1 MKQKP
6 RYIIGID
13 EAGRGPLA
21 GPVTVGV
28 ALTLRGMKLPRDK
41 KFADSKKL
49 SQKQREEWFVFIKNH
64 PDIRFASAS
73 ISAKIIDKIG
83 ISKATHT
90 AISRALK
97 KFKPIWGSDPQMR
110 EIEVLLDGLLHAPPE
125 YKNQKT
131 IIKGDEKIPAIAL
144 ASIIAK
150 VTRDRKMV
158 QMAKK
163 YPEYGFEIHKG
174 YGTKEHYKKIKKHGM
189 SIIHRK
195 SFLKNHKSSNIK

>member
-1 MKQKP
+1 M
-6 RYIIGID
+6 IIGID

-28 ALTLRGMKLPRDK
+28 ALTFREIKFPQDK

-49 SQKQREEWFVFIKNH
+49 SQKQREEWFDFIKNH
-64 PDIRFASAS
+64 PQIYFASAS
-73 ISAKIIDKIG
+73 VSAKVIDKIG

-97 KFKPIWGSDPQMR
+97 KLKNIRHSVFDIINAELM
-110 EIEVLLDGLLHAPPE
+110 LDGLLHAPSE

-131 IIKGDEKIPAIAL
+131 VIKGDEKIPVIAL
-144 ASIIAK
+144 ASIVAK

-158 QMAKK
+158 RMAKR

-174 YGTKEHYKKIKKHGM
+174 YGTKSHYEKIKRHKI
-189 SIIHRK
+189 SAEHRK
-195 SFLKNHKSSNIK
+195 TFLKNIKY